1 MTVEELRKLDIQS
14 LTLMLEMM
22 SRQQLKDVGSSLG
35 FKTRQ
40 IPRARLK
47 KLITRSVLSNQ

>member
-1 MTVEELRKLDIQS
+1 
-14 LTLMLEMM
+14 LEMM